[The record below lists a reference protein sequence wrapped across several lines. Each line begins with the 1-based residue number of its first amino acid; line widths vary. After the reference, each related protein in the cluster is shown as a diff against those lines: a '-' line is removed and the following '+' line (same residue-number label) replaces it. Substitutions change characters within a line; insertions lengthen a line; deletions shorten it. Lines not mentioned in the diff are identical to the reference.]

1 MINLMREGD
10 TVSSKLIKMGELVNP
25 DIEESDYG
33 IMSASM
39 ASSVF
44 FTMVICLLYSAVV

>member
-1 MINLMREGD
+1 
-10 TVSSKLIKMGELVNP
+10 MGELVNP

-39 ASSVF
+39 ASAVF
-44 FTMVICLLYSAVV
+44 FTLVICLLTLNLMMVE